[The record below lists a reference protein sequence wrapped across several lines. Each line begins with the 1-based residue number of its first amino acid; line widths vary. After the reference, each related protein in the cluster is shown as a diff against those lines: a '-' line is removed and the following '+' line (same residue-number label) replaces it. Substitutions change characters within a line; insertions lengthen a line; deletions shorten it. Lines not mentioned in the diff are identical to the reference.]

1 MKIFPVVIQLK
12 EASDDHP
19 GHVVPGFYTLD
30 GDTVTLV
37 DEFGDPKTD
46 ADGKTYRR
54 KLEKNQDPRTIGY
67 LSFCDH
73 IGMRGRTSHAT
84 VLMGLFN
91 IRHLRAGA
99 DFTHRRAVIV
109 RPIQDE

>member
-19 GHVVPGFYTLD
+19 GHVVPGFYALD
-30 GDTVTLV
+30 GGMVTLV

-54 KLEKNQDPRTIGY
+54 KLAENENPETIAY
-67 LSFCDH
+67 TL
-73 IGMRGRTSHAT
+73 
-84 VLMGLFN
+84 
-91 IRHLRAGA
+91 LRSQWDARPNKARNGF
-99 DFTHRRAVIV
+99 D
-109 RPIQDE
+109 RPIQYPPSPRWR

>member
-19 GHVVPGFYTLD
+19 GHVVPSFYTLD

-54 KLEKNQDPRTIGY
+54 KLAENQNPGTI
-67 LSFCDH
+67 
-73 IGMRGRTSHAT
+73 
-84 VLMGLFN
+84 
-91 IRHLRAGA
+91 AGILLEA
-99 DFTHRRAVIV
+99 HWDARPNKSRNGFDG
-109 RPIQDE
+109 PIQYPPSPRWR